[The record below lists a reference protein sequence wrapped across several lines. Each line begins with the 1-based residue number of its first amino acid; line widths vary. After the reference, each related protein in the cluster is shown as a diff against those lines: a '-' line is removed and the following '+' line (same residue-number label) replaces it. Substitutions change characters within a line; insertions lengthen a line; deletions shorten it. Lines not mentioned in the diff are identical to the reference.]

1 MTPADQASVRVD
13 WGLSDGNRVV
23 CHTVRV
29 VIQKLHLLKDRVIL
43 KGRNKIQRV
52 EISVNGVKY
61 YGGLNDL
68 PGRISRISIKSKI
81 SGAYMPAFS
90 HIYILAL
97 NSELVK
103 HLSYL

>member
-13 WGLSDGNRVV
+13 WGLPDGNGVV

-68 PGRISRISIKSKI
+68 PGRIRIVGHCKSSQKQTKEEKYIKKQNLWSIYACI
-81 SGAYMPAFS
+81 
-90 HIYILAL
+90 
-97 NSELVK
+97 
-103 HLSYL
+103 